1 MRGAGPHLLHSFHT
15 SFSIGMFV
23 AHHGRRIPAG
33 SIRSGLSA
41 MLFRQGEPGAIGPL
55 VVKGHMP
62 HIAYDKRDY
71 HVEESKAGSRGKSLQ
86 RDRDA

>member
-1 MRGAGPHLLHSFHT
+1 MPRR
-15 SFSIGMFV
+15 
-23 AHHGRRIPAG
+23 RRIALVNWG
-33 SIRSGLSA
+33 
-41 MLFRQGEPGAIGPL
+41 MCPL

>member
-1 MRGAGPHLLHSFHT
+1 
-15 SFSIGMFV
+15 
-23 AHHGRRIPAG
+23 
-33 SIRSGLSA
+33 

-71 HVEESKAGSRGKSLQ
+71 HVEESKAGSRDKSLQ